1 MILITM
7 LKRISHI
14 ALSLVLLATTIGM
27 VVSKHYCNENLVSV
41 SFFTEADSCCDMDN
55 CCHTETLVH
64 QLKAD
69 FSLPVASAIPDL
81 AEHPIF
87 GHELLVDENFNFYKT
102 EFVGYETF
110 EPPPPPAIQRTLALQ
125 QAFLL

>member
-14 ALSLVLLATTIGM
+14 ALSLVLLATTVGM
-27 VVSKHYCNENLVSV
+27 VVSKHYCHENLVSV
-41 SFFTEADSCCDMDN
+41 SFFTDADSCCDMDN

-69 FSLPVASAIPDL
+69 FSIPAISSIPDL

-102 EFVGYETF
+102 EFVGYEIF